1 MRKAVGLKQQKT
13 YFLNLLGGYVRRWE
27 RRHHRNHW
35 RCLLHLL
42 SLVNVTETNLKRKS
56 KNPNSPKITTI
67 INSSQTPDG
76 KMLHK
81 PSIKR
86 EKDKNF
92 GIKREK
98 EDLGM
103 V

>member
-35 RCLLHLL
+35 WCLLHLL

-92 GIKREK
+92 GRKREK